1 MFHVAGGSYS
11 GIFPSDPMFFS
22 DPNLQQQGYDVLNN
36 MCDFYS
42 GLESNLQDVVT
53 GMTLMNEP
61 AHSMP
66 QDGETMVRQRKFS
79 CMISVGVCM
88 FLCV

>member
-1 MFHVAGGSYS
+1 MFHYADGSYS

-42 GLESNLQDVVT
+42 GLETDLQDVVT
-53 GMTLMNEP
+53 GMTLMNLHTACHRMEKLWYVSGNL
-61 AHSMP
+61 H
-66 QDGETMVRQRKFS
+66 V
-79 CMISVGVCM
+79 
-88 FLCV
+88 